1 MLGEIDGIDV
11 LLQQLAVS
19 RFSIYIKKKTSAF
32 MRKRLGLGC
41 SVANQ
46 ASNKMSLIPRC
57 S

>member
-19 RFSIYIKKKTSAF
+19 RFSIQDKKNFSFHEKEV
-32 MRKRLGLGC
+32 RLGC